1 MTHMAQGVGS
11 GMGASKGQGWAH
23 RTLVW
28 VSVLMFVLWALSVS
42 WVHAKPKAPPS
53 PLPQL
58 THLGKAGPGNGTL
71 VLKQGASGVLQATLS
86 PTPTAPGVLT
96 VSSDAPATVSVPA
109 TITFA
114 PSFANR
120 RATVCPMFPSDAA
133 PRMTAVLPCN
143 CPITRLL
150 SEPE

>member
-23 RTLVW
+23 SRLVW
-28 VSVLMFVLWALSVS
+28 VSMLMFVLWALSVS

-53 PLPQL
+53 PLPQV
-58 THLGKAGPGNGTL
+58 TQLGQGTL

-86 PTPTAPGVLT
+86 PTPTAPGVLA

-114 PSFANR
+114 AGQTQVGIP
-120 RATVCPMFPSDAA
+120 V
-133 PRMTAVLPCN
+133 TAEHKGKADITTAMLP
-143 CPITRLL
+143 PWKM
-150 SEPE
+150 

>member
-23 RTLVW
+23 SRLVW
-28 VSVLMFVLWALSVS
+28 VSVVMFVVWALSVS

-53 PLPQL
+53 PLPQV
-58 THLGKAGPGNGTL
+58 TQLGQGTL
-71 VLKQGASGVLQATLS
+71 SLKQGTSGVLQATLS
-86 PTPTAPGVLT
+86 PTPTAPGVLA

-114 PSFANR
+114 AGQTQVGIPVTGEQKGKA
-120 RATVCPMFPSDAA
+120 
-133 PRMTAVLPCN
+133 
-143 CPITRLL
+143 
-150 SEPE
+150 